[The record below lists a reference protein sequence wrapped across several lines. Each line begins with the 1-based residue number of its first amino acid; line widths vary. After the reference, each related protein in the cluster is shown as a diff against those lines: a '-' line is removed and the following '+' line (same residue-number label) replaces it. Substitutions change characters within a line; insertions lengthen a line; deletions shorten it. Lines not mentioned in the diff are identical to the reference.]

1 MIKVELKKL
10 INYIQNQRLVGEEAH
25 KEMAPTRRDISV
37 KGLNLNKVRKASVL
51 IVLYEEDEICFPLI
65 ERHVYKG
72 HHSGEIGL
80 PGGKIEDLDENASKA
95 ALRETE
101 EELGIHQNDIK
112 IIKEL
117 TSIYIPPSNF
127 MVTPYVGVLQE
138 KPIYLPDPIEVKN
151 VIKLSVNQLINDGN
165 LIRKYIGKKHIQ
177 AEVPAFQFKN
187 RIVWGATACILNEL
201 KYLLKNY

>member
-1 MIKVELKKL
+1 MIRIELNKL
-10 INYIQNQRLVGEEAH
+10 IDHIQSQKLVGEKVH
-25 KEMAPTRRDISV
+25 KEMAPTNRDISV
-37 KGLNLNKVRKASVL
+37 RRLNLSKVRKASVL

-72 HHSGEIGL
+72 HHSGEISL
-80 PGGKIEDLDENASKA
+80 PGGKIEDLDESPSRA

-101 EELGIHQNDIK
+101 EELGIHQSEIE

-151 VIKLSVNQLINDGN
+151 VIKLPINQLINNEN
-165 LIRKYIGKKHIQ
+165 LIRKYVNKKHIQ
-177 AEVPAFQFKN
+177 AEVPAFQFEN

-201 KYLLKNY
+201 KYLLKKY